1 MEDLNMKG
9 SSEEEGEYLLQD
21 DRLQLTPEEKKEM
34 ERIDKEINFDKFI
47 DRINSEDY
55 LKKK

>member
-1 MEDLNMKG
+1 MKG
-9 SSEEEGEYLLQD
+9 SSKKEGEYLLQD

-34 ERIDKEINFDKFI
+34 ERIDKEINFDAFI
-47 DRINSEDY
+47 DRLNPEDY

>member
-9 SSEEEGEYLLQD
+9 PSEKEGEYLLQD

-47 DRINSEDY
+47 DRLNPEDY

>member
-1 MEDLNMKG
+1 MKG
-9 SSEEEGEYLLQD
+9 PSEKEGEYLLQD

-34 ERIDKEINFDKFI
+34 ERIDKEINFDEFI
-47 DRINSEDY
+47 DRLNPEDY